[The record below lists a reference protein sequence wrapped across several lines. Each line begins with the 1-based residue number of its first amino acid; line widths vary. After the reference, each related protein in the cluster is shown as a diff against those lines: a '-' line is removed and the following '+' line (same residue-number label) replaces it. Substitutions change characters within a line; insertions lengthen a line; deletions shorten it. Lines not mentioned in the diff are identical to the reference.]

1 MNNGRNK
8 KSVFRLGWVIIFS
21 AFFLASCVYD
31 KEFAYLNDQIISLNN
46 RVTKLQESIDSKQ
59 EAIDSK
65 IDATNFKS
73 ISSNQAE
80 MRVELDQLKDTI
92 QGISGRVEDNEH
104 LIKRTVERDLKDQD
118 AVRAELVE
126 LALLGPKVK
135 ELEILVKLQY
145 EYLDLEPSGMAED
158 QKGDIK
164 AVEQEGAEPDHV
176 VPGEETKSRELELY
190 DRSLALFRE
199 GQFEQAVDG
208 FKSFLN
214 QYPKSDRADNGQF
227 WIGECLMALKQY
239 EQAILA
245 YQEVIKKYPKGNK
258 VPNAMLR
265 QAVAFLKIND
275 TISSKL
281 LLQKVIKQYPKSSEA
296 KLAKTKLKTI
306 K

>member
-1 MNNGRNK
+1 MTNVRTK
-8 KSVFRLGWVIIFS
+8 IRVFRLGSVIIFFI
-21 AFFLASCVYD
+21 FFLTSCAYD
-31 KEFAYLNDQIISLNN
+31 SDLLYLNDQLLVLNK
-46 RVTKLQESIDSKQ
+46 RVTKLQES
-59 EAIDSK
+59 IDSK

-73 ISSNQAE
+73 INSNQAD
-80 MRVELDQLKDTI
+80 MRVELDQLKDAI
-92 QGISGRVEDNEH
+92 QRLSGRVEDNEH

-118 AVRAELVE
+118 AIRAELAGLVQ
-126 LALLGPKVK
+126 LSPRVK
-135 ELEILVKLQY
+135 ELEMLVGRQN
-145 EYLDLEPSGMAED
+145 EYLDLEPPDIQED

-164 AVEQEGAEPDHV
+164 AAGQEGAEPDQGIT
-176 VPGEETKSRELELY
+176 GEDPKSNELELY

-199 GQFEQAVDG
+199 ERFEQAIDG

-245 YQEVIKKYPKGNK
+245 YQDVIKKYPKGNK

-265 QAVAFLKIND
+265 QAVAFLKID
-275 TISSKL
+275 DKTSSRL
-281 LLQKVIKQYPKSSEA
+281 LLKKIIKQYPKSNEA
-296 KLAKTKLKTI
+296 KLAQTKLKTI